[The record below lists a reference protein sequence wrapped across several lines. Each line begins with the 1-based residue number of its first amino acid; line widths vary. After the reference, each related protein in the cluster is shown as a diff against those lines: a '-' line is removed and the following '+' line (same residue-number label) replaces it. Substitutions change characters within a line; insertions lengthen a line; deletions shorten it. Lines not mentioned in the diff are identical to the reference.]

1 MRESSVENETFS
13 DLLALNK
20 VYFWI
25 LLEIF
30 ESVRER
36 DLEYWNVL

>member
-1 MRESSVENETFS
+1 MLESSDENES
-13 DLLALNK
+13 YDLALGR

-30 ESVRER
+30 ET
-36 DLEYWNVL
+36 